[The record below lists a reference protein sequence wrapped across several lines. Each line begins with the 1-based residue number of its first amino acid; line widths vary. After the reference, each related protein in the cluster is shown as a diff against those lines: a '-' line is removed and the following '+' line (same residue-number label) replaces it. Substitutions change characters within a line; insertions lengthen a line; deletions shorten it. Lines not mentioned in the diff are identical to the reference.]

1 MSGKPAPSNRQTGPE
16 RDPLIGRQLGDYKL
30 DRLIATG
37 GMARIYQGTD
47 QKLART
53 AAVKVLQLNDSN
65 LDDTLAKR
73 FQREARAV
81 ATLEH
86 PNIISLFQYGEQDGY
101 YFLAMKYIKGHD
113 LAQEMK
119 HLKRRGKKIDMR
131 RALEILEQIAS
142 ALDYAHTRG
151 VIHRD
156 VKPSNILLAE
166 DGQAILTDFGLT
178 MHATNE
184 TTLGTAF
191 GTPRYISPEQA
202 TASNKAVPQSDVYS
216 LGVVLYEI
224 LTGAPPFTGDTPME
238 IALNHITT
246 PPPPP
251 RSRDSSIPEAVER
264 QVLKAL
270 SKEPADRHKTALEFI
285 HAVQH
290 AYGCTPLIPEGT
302 FAAPVTTQPRS
313 SAVVT
318 APADSDTHQ
327 SIATADLGRSP
338 RHRSPFMWPVLIMLF
353 AVAGIAAFLL
363 VSSNSGSAPGP
374 AILLIYDDS
383 NFTIVNTA
391 SYDLNVQRLA
401 FIRGVDGSGGD
412 DYSGDRVPGDTIASK
427 SCYRVSLQGRQTA
440 PPPQCASNT
449 PIGEVLQDQLRLFW
463 RSETSTN
470 ALMSSFEVQY
480 NGQTVVRCSTIPRGG
495 AGECRF
501 DWPAPPTASAR

>member
-1 MSGKPAPSNRQTGPE
+1 MSGKPTPSNRETSPE
-16 RDPLIGRQLGDYKL
+16 RDPLVGKQLGDYKL

-53 AAVKVLQLNDSN
+53 AAIKVLQLNDGN

-81 ATLEH
+81 AALEH

-113 LAQEMK
+113 LAQEIK
-119 HLKRRGKKIDMR
+119 HLKRRGKKIDLR
-131 RALEILEQIAS
+131 RALEILEQIAG

-216 LGVVLYEI
+216 LGVIFYEI

-270 SKEPADRHKTALEFI
+270 SKEPTDRHKTALEFI
-285 HAVQH
+285 HAVQQ
-290 AYGCTPLIPEGT
+290 AYGYTSLIPEGLL
-302 FAAPVTTQPRS
+302 AGPVTTQPRS
-313 SAVVT
+313 PEAVTST
-318 APADSDTHQ
+318 ADTHH
-327 SIATADLGRSP
+327 SIATANLSRPQRRRPLLVWFVSI
-338 RHRSPFMWPVLIMLF
+338 FL
-353 AVAGIAAFLL
+353 VALVGVAAFLL
-363 VSSNSGSAPGP
+363 ITSNSTSTPGP
-374 AILLIYDDS
+374 AIVLIYDDA
-383 NFTIVNTA
+383 NFTVVNSA
-391 SYDLNVQRLA
+391 DYDLNVQRLT

-412 DYSGDRVPGDTIASK
+412 DYSGDRVPGDTIASN

-440 PPPQCASNT
+440 PPPQCSSNT

-463 RSETSTN
+463 RSETSTD

-480 NGQTVVRCSTIPRGG
+480 NGQTVVRCNTVSRGG
-495 AGECRF
+495 ADECRF
-501 DWPAPPTASAR
+501 DWPAPPTVPAR